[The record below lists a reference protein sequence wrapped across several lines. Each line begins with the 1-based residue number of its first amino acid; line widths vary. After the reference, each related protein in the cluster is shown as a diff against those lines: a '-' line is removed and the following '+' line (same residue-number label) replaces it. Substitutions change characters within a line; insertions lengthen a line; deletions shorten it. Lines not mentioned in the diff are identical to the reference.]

1 MIWQAIES
9 GATALGVFVVGW
21 QIWRTKK
28 QKVTAFEDVC
38 HANTGKFLRQSR
50 STHYSGKS
58 FLQRNS
64 KRRENGIYHY
74 LDLSNEQVFLR
85 QNKRVSSETWKIW
98 CDGIKANLSRKAFE
112 EVWKRIK
119 EAIPDNFLELQKLE
133 ADFTADP
140 RKWKDLNK
148 PKNPHS
154 PSTQL

>member
-1 MIWQAIES
+1 MSCQYREILKTIPIN
-9 GATALGVFVVGW
+9 ALLGEELSPEEF
-21 QIWRTKK
+21 K
-28 QKVTAFEDVC
+28 A
-38 HANTGKFLRQSR
+38 A
-50 STHYSGKS
+50 
-58 FLQRNS
+58 
-64 KRRENGIYHY
+64 ENGIYHY